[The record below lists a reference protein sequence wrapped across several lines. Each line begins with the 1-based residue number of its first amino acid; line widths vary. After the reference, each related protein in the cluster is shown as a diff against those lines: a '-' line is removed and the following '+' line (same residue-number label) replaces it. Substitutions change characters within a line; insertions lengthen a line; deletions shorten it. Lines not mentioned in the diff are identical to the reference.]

1 MKKNSLLYF
10 IILYGIILIG
20 FRDPNDLTSFV
31 DNEYLDTLPPPYET
45 KSVKNFSKVIGWKDG
60 ATPVA
65 PPGFTVTKFADG
77 LEHPR
82 WIYVADNGDIFI
94 AESNT
99 ILKGILKLGQW
110 RAATPLLP
118 SVLPALW
125 HGPLVGTFVSIWLD
139 PRHPQGLR

>member
-1 MKKNSLLYF
+1 MKKSILLYF
-10 IILYGIILIG
+10 IILYGIIILIG
-20 FRDPNDLTSFV
+20 FKDPNNLTSVV

-60 ATPVA
+60 TTPVA

-99 ILKGILKLGQW
+99 ILKG
-110 RAATPLLP
+110 
-118 SVLPALW
+118 
-125 HGPLVGTFVSIWLD
+125 
-139 PRHPQGLR
+139 